1 MIRLDSLGR
10 DIDVLVQGAS
20 RGLGR
25 EFVRQ
30 LLHSPDVGRVWAGCR
45 QPEALAL
52 PADTPTTGLRPLR
65 LDVSDEATIAAAA
78 EQVARESDTL
88 GLILNVAGV
97 LHTREGMRPER
108 RLAEVEQASMLWS
121 YRVNALGPLLVA
133 KHFAPLLP
141 RRERAVFASLSA
153 RVGSIG
159 DNRLGGWYAY
169 RASKAAQ
176 NMLTRNLSVELP
188 RRYRGVLC
196 IALHPG
202 TVDTDLSAP
211 FQGNVPAE
219 RLFSRE
225 QAVSQLLEI
234 INGLGPDDQGRFI
247 AWDGSTIPW

>member
-1 MIRLDSLGR
+1 MIRLDSLGSEVN
-10 DIDVLVQGAS
+10 VLVQGAS

-30 LLHSPDVGRVWAGCR
+30 LLHCPDVGRVWAGCR

-52 PADTPTTGLRPLR
+52 PADTPTGGLRPLR
-65 LDVSDEATIAAAA
+65 LDITDEGGVAAAA
-78 EQVARESDTL
+78 EDVARETDTL
-88 GLILNVAGV
+88 SLIINVAGI
-97 LHTREGMRPER
+97 LHTPEGMCPER
-108 RLAEVEQASMLWS
+108 RLAEVEPANMVLS
-121 YRVNALGPLLVA
+121 YQVNALGPLLVA
-133 KHFAPLLP
+133 KHFAALLP

-159 DNRLGGWYAY
+159 DNHLGGWYAY
-169 RASKAAQ
+169 RAAKAAQ

-188 RRYRGVLC
+188 RRHRGVLC

-225 QAVSQLLEI
+225 RAVTQLLEI
-234 INGLGPDDQGRFI
+234 INGLGADDQGRFI
-247 AWDGSTIPW
+247 AWDGQTIPW